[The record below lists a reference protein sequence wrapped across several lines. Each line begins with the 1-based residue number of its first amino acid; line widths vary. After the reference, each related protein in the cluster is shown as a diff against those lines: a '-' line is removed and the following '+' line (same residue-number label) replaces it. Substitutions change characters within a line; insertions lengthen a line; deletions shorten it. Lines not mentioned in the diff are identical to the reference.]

1 MKTDSLFYRLFQLWP
16 EVALE
21 LAGVAIPD
29 AERYIFRSEEIK
41 QTAFRLD
48 GVLTP
53 PENSYHP
60 WIFVEVQF
68 QPRDDFYRR
77 LFAEIFLYLHRYP
90 LPRPWRTV
98 VIYPE
103 AEIERVPVGYE
114 SLLDLP
120 EVRRVYLPE
129 LRQQQR
135 QTPGWRMLQ
144 LLISEPDDAVRQARE
159 ILQNK
164 IKVDESV
171 HQQDWTEFV
180 ETVLVYKLPHLR
192 REGIQ
197 AMSDRH
203 EKSCRTKSKSMS
215 LFINRTGRNL
225 WKPSWCINCRICD
238 ERGFKPC

>member
-1 MKTDSLFYRLFQLWP
+1 M
-16 EVALE
+16 
-21 LAGVAIPD
+21 
-29 AERYIFRSEEIK
+29 
-41 QTAFRLD
+41 
-48 GVLTP
+48 
-53 PENSYHP
+53 
-60 WIFVEVQF
+60 
-68 QPRDDFYRR
+68 
-77 LFAEIFLYLHRYP
+77 FAEIFLYLHRYP

-135 QTPGWRMLQ
+135 PTPGWQMLQ

-180 ETVLVYKLPHLR
+180 ETVLVYKLPRLR
-192 REGIQ
+192 REEIQ
-197 AMSDRH
+197 AMLGLQDIDFKETRFYQDVFA
-203 EKSCRTKSKSMS
+203 EGRTEGWTK
-215 LFINRTGRNL
+215 GRAEGEVQMLRRQLTRRFGPLPEWVNL
-225 WKPSWCINCRICD
+225 RLQKADSAQLEAWADQVLDAKTLEGVFTQGD
-238 ERGFKPC
+238 ESQLSNAS